1 MENSHLSF
9 LTALTGTA
17 AGDGFAKKSSNALE
31 GEGDAPGFFTFLE
44 NLLQRSSDD
53 EKPSIATL
61 VDTDNNLLTA
71 KSFSAQVMDTIGQE
85 DTDSLNSASLNADPE
100 AGLIAAPLTIAPN
113 QTLSSDGAVGAQAVK
128 PLFSNGSNTVSNGL
142 TINSTLSSNESTDLA
157 GEGLDIDL
165 AESLESELRV
175 PLNRTPA
182 TKPLAA
188 SLNSQMVP
196 LAQNSAAELV
206 DQTISSAVFREGDV
220 EGVGRLS
227 GARSDVV
234 TTANDKSMFINP
246 MRDQIVAAVSN
257 RQGEGRLEVRLD
269 PPELGKLLIG
279 FEGDGPDN
287 IVRAV
292 ISADSPETLDLLRRN
307 ADVFQRALE
316 EQGMGTLDLEFRQ
329 DSQQESDKPSS
340 IESSDHMSLAEA
352 DDVEGQNPVGVMIET
367 GRVDRRL

>member
-31 GEGDAPGFFTFLE
+31 GEGGAPGFFTFLE

-71 KSFSAQVMDTIGQE
+71 KSFSAQVMDTVGQE
-85 DTDSLNSASLNADPE
+85 DADSLNSASLNA
-100 AGLIAAPLTIAPN
+100 APITIAPN

-128 PLFSNGSNTVSNGL
+128 PLFSNGPNTVSNGL
-142 TINSTLSSNESTDLA
+142 TINSTLSSNESADLA
-157 GEGLDIDL
+157 GEGLDFDL

-175 PLNRTPA
+175 SLNRTPA

-196 LAQNSAAELV
+196 LAQNSAAEIA
-206 DQTISSAVFREGDV
+206 DQTISPAVSREGDV

-227 GARSDVV
+227 GARSEVV
-234 TTANDKSMFINP
+234 TTANDKSVFINP